1 MTRSRSYF
9 VALVAAATVS
19 AVSAVPTGTART
31 PATSVDHVAIGM
43 WHMSPP
49 PDDGGE

>member
-19 AVSAVPTGTART
+19 AVSTGTART